1 MLTVVCVLKS
11 GGDFDQDYVYALQ
24 DGVEKHLTI
33 PHKFVCYTD
42 TPIKD
47 MPIRL
52 LSEDLPGW
60 FSKFEVFKEIG
71 PALYLDLD
79 TVVTGEIDSLGRD
92 IEEAGEAFWML
103 EAFSPLRVWASGI
116 MAWTGDWNWLV
127 THCRRYAGLYPTD
140 QECIAKALKDDGTT
154 PRLIRRS
161 YYHIYSYKH
170 HCLEG
175 LPNGANIVCFHG
187 KPRPRD
193 VREDWNPWPLRS
205 SGKQ

>member
-11 GGDFDQDYVYALQ
+11 GGDFDQDYVFALQ

-42 TPIKD
+42 KPIKGIS
-47 MPIRL
+47 IRL
-52 LSEDLPGW
+52 LSEDLDGW
-60 FSKFEVFKEIG
+60 FAKFEVFKEVG

-79 TVVTGEIDSLGRD
+79 TVVVGEIDSLGKD

-103 EAFSPLRVWASGI
+103 EAFSPARKWASGI
-116 MAWTGDWNWLV
+116 MAWTGDWSQLV
-127 THCRRYAGLYPTD
+127 FHCKRYAGLYFTD
-140 QECIAKALKDDGTT
+140 QECIEKALKGNGVT

-175 LPNGANIVCFHG
+175 LPSEAKIVCFHG
-187 KPRPRD
+187 KPRPKE
-193 VREDWNPWPLRS
+193 VRETWV
-205 SGKQ
+205 KV